1 MNSTKLII
9 FDMDG
14 LMIDTERLN
23 LKGWIDIGKKHNYTI
38 QAENIQKI
46 MGMARHEH
54 EPILRKDFGDDF
66 PYETIYTEKNQYVT
80 DIIEREGISVKPF
93 LLELLDVLDHMRIKK
108 VVATGTGRKRAI
120 YLLKKAGIYQRF
132 DDMICGDEVKNGK
145 PNPEIFLTA
154 CEKANISPE
163 EAIVLEDSQNG
174 LIAAH
179 NAGIKCF
186 LVPDLQYP
194 SPQYENYAEKIC
206 ETLKDTIDYIKK

>member
-1 MNSTKLII
+1 MNDIKLVI

-23 LKGWIDIGKKHNYTI
+23 LKGWIEIGKKYNYDI
-38 QAENIQKI
+38 RPENIRKI

-54 EPILRKDFGDDF
+54 EPILQKDFGPDF
-66 PYETIYTEKNQYVT
+66 PYSTIYHEKNQYVT
-80 DIIEREGISVKPF
+80 DIIEKEGIGVKPF
-93 LLELLDVLDHMRIKK
+93 LTELLDVLDDMNIKK
-108 VVATGTGRKRAI
+108 VVATGTNRERAI
-120 YLLKKAGIYQRF
+120 YLLKKAGLYGRF

-145 PNPEIFLTA
+145 PNPEIFLRA
-154 CEKANISPE
+154 CEKANTSPSK
-163 EAIVLEDSQNG
+163 AIVLEDSQNG

-194 SPQYENYAEKIC
+194 EFQYESYAEKIC
-206 ETLKDTIDYIKK
+206 ETLKDAIDYIKK